1 MDSKENKPRRSTAG
15 KTRSPPLS
23 HLCGPVCGF
32 RREGKETTPLLP
44 YQPLFGRF

>member
-32 RREGKETTPLLP
+32 CREGKVTALSTP